1 MNNPNPFSTPEG
13 ILEVLWRDGYHA
25 AAKLIEQLQN
35 SISRKAE
42 LAYLK
47 QFAFES
53 SFDAEV
59 CRDQLRSLWTAYC
72 FHHDLDVDTAGYDFD
87 LRVVWDAVASVERRS
102 GGFSDFGSADSFDD
116 FDSFDQFM
124 CKELV

>member
-1 MNNPNPFSTPEG
+1 MNKPNPFSTPEG

-25 AAKLIEQLQN
+25 AAQLIEQLRG
-35 SISRKAE
+35 SISKEAE
-42 LAYLK
+42 LKYLK

-53 SFDAEV
+53 CFDTEV

-72 FHHDLDVDTAGYDFD
+72 FHHDLDVDTASYDND
-87 LRVVWDAVASVERRS
+87 LRVVWGVL
-102 GGFSDFGSADSFDD
+102 ADIEGETADWSD
-116 FDSFDQFM
+116 FDSFERFM

>member
-1 MNNPNPFSTPEG
+1 MSDPFSTPKG

-25 AAKLIEQLQN
+25 AAKLIEQLQS
-35 SISRKAE
+35 SISREAE
-42 LAYLK
+42 LKYLK

-53 SFDAEV
+53 CFDADI

-72 FHHDLDVDTAGYDFD
+72 FHQNLDVDTAAYDHD
-87 LRVVWDAVASVERRS
+87 LQELWEAVAEVERET
-102 GGFSDFGSADSFDD
+102 ADWSD
-116 FDSFDQFM
+116 FDSFDLFM

>member
-25 AAKLIEQLQN
+25 AAKLIEQLRG
-35 SISRKAE
+35 SISRDAE
-42 LAYLK
+42 LKYLR

-53 SFDAEV
+53 CFDAEV
-59 CRDQLRSLWTAYC
+59 CRDQLRSLWTAHC
-72 FHHDLDVDTAGYDFD
+72 FHHNLDVDTADYDQD
-87 LRVVWDAVASVERRS
+87 LRVVWEAVAEVERET
-102 GGFSDFGSADSFDD
+102 ADWSN